1 MCVAVLLVTAL
12 FKAGYEVVSDAVA
25 LKIVFLIVPMNPPLL
40 LIVMRLALITVV
52 SNAGLEQGT
61 PLLEPGKC

>member
-1 MCVAVLLVTAL
+1 MCAAVLLVTAL
-12 FKAGYEVVSDAVA
+12 FKAGYEVESDAVA
-25 LKIVFLIVPMNPPLL
+25 LKIVFLIVPTNPPLL
-40 LIVMRLALITVV
+40 LTVMRLALITVE